1 MKKKEMR
8 LAAIMELIKTNQFMN
23 IDQLCQSLGVSPA
36 TVRRDLAF
44 LEEIAQIQ
52 RVNGGAI
59 ISKNQKVAL
68 PPVRL
73 LDEKQRIANA
83 AVDLVNEGDT
93 IFMDGGTT
101 NLEIASKLALFS
113 NITIVTTSIE
123 LAHIFS
129 QRKDISIFVCGGIMS
144 DVNPRVSIIGPLA
157 EKMISYF
164 RANLCFLGTSGIHIK
179 SGITAPSLTSAEV
192 KNVMMRH
199 AAKSILVADHS
210 KFGKVHPAFV
220 CPVEHFDMM
229 ITDRQAPK
237 EDIDQ
242 LASKGVAI
250 QLV

>member
-1 MKKKEMR
+1 MKKKEKR
-8 LAAIMELIKTNQFMN
+8 FAAILELIENNQFMN
-23 IDQLCQSLGVSPA
+23 IDEMCQILKVSPA

-44 LEEIAQIQ
+44 LEEIAQIK
-52 RVNGGAI
+52 RVNGGAL
-59 ISKNQKVAL
+59 ISKSQKVEL

-73 LDEKQRIANA
+73 LEEKQRIAKA

-123 LAHIFS
+123 LAHKFS

-144 DVNPRVSIIGPLA
+144 DVNPKVSIIGPLA

-164 RANLCFLGTSGIHIK
+164 RANICFLGTSGIHIK
-179 SGITAPSLTSAEV
+179 NGITAPYLTSAEV

-199 AAKSILVADHS
+199 SAKSILVADHS
-210 KFGKVHPAFV
+210 KFGKVYSAFV

-229 ITDRQAPK
+229 ITDRKAPQ

-242 LASKGVAI
+242 LVSKGVSI
-250 QLV
+250 KLV